1 MKPRYFLLG
10 LYRVPMWEYRCGMT
24 LAQIE
29 LLSIDKPLTLY
40 GKKNEA
46 PDEEELMEAQ
56 RRWEEKYGDK
66 ADKSVDAKSLLSNFI
81 IK

>member
-40 GKKNEA
+40 GKRTES
-46 PDEEELMEAQ
+46 PDAEDLIEAQ
-56 RRWEEKYGDK
+56 KRWEEKYGDK
-66 ADKSVDAKSLLSNFI
+66 ADKSVSAKSLLSNFNI
-81 IK
+81 Q

>member
-1 MKPRYFLLG
+1 
-10 LYRVPMWEYRCGMT
+10 MWEYRCGMT

-46 PDEEELMEAQ
+46 PDEEELEEAQ
-56 RRWEEKYGDK
+56 KRWDEKYGDK
-66 ADKSVDAKSLLSNFI
+66 ADKSVDAKSLLSNFN